1 MKEFKVATYL
11 SVSAEITVCAEDRAE
26 AVAKVKELL
35 VNGELKPDE
44 ICVERESSWAYPT
57 GCKCDAH
64 NHPPAWAR
72 EKSAKA
78 RQNDDAS
85 RGAAASE
92 MPTGARELLH
102 HLLGAV

>member
-11 SVSAEITVCAEDRAE
+11 SASAETTVCAEDCAE

-35 VNGELKPDE
+35 VNGELKPEE

-57 GCKCDAH
+57 GCACDTH
-64 NHPPAWAR
+64 NHPPAWTR
-72 EKSAKA
+72 GKSAKA

-85 RGAAASE
+85 RGVAASE
-92 MPTGARELLH
+92 MPAGVRELLH